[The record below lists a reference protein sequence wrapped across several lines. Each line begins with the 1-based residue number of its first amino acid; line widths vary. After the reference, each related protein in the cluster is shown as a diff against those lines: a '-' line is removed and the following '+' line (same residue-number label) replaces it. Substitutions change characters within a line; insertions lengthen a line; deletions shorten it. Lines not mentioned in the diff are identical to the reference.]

1 MKKILEA
8 GVLLSSERDLPK
20 LLEKLLS
27 CVMELARCDAGTLY
41 LLDGDVLRFKILRN
55 DTMGVCQGGDG
66 QDPGLPPV
74 PMRRENVC
82 AGNATQALLWGSYKQ
97 EAASSGSH
105 PI

>member
-1 MKKILEA
+1 MQRMRR
-8 GVLLSSERDLPK
+8 VLFLRRRDG
-20 LLEKLLS
+20 
-27 CVMELARCDAGTLY
+27 R
-41 LLDGDVLRFKILRN
+41 
-55 DTMGVCQGGDG
+55 
-66 QDPGLPPV
+66 DPGLPPV